1 MEEIGTN
8 AEEFE
13 KRYEK
18 KQAKRK
24 EYLREK
30 PYLCSV
36 KKNNAM
42 KPQTRFRL
50 VLFCQ
55 RLVYVAFG
63 VEFLLIVIYIITNL
77 K

>member
-1 MEEIGTN
+1 
-8 AEEFE
+8 
-13 KRYEK
+13 
-18 KQAKRK
+18 
-24 EYLREK
+24 
-30 PYLCSV
+30 
-36 KKNNAM
+36 M

>member
-18 KQAKRK
+18 KQIKCK

-36 KKNNAM
+36 KKTM
-42 KPQTRFRL
+42 R
-50 VLFCQ
+50 
-55 RLVYVAFG
+55 
-63 VEFLLIVIYIITNL
+63 
-77 K
+77 